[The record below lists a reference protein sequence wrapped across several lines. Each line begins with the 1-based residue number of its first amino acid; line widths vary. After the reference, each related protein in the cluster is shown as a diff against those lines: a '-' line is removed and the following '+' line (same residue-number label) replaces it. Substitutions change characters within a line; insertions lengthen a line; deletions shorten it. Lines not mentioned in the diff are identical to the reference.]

1 MRFLNNLWLVCALAG
16 LALFMHQPA
25 RAQSDG
31 TCASDAHN
39 LGIKPD
45 VILDC
50 LRAGQSVTLDGV
62 TVEGDLDLTS
72 LRTDSQQGI
81 LVPRTLAITNSH
93 FSGSLISFNGDQE
106 SVLIFQQQVDLRGS
120 QFTGS
125 VDFTGAT
132 FEEFAHFENTHFKS
146 GANFTQATFQNGAF
160 FHSAIFD
167 HSTSFMLA
175 SISGGIDF
183 SGAQFFELANF
194 SMLRSVQNPEPLM
207 RADISFS
214 GARFSG
220 AVYFMDAVIENPVR
234 FNDAV
239 FRRISPEDAVQFTN
253 ATFTTLNLTNANF
266 ESGQLDL
273 SDQQYEVFMMPNF
286 HPSILTTQNSIE
298 GLSGLKNNFLE
309 QGSLDIANDISYW
322 QNVIQRREKR
332 RAVQIL
338 ETIFLDWTFGYG
350 FKPLH
355 SVRMSVLLI
364 LLFAIFYYPE
374 GTLRVTTFAPSKP
387 REWKFAIRL
396 AEIPIAPD
404 EQAVDI
410 QEKNHR
416 SRPLPPQFLQ
426 AWQAIIFSLGVFT
439 KLGSG
444 KYVAVR
450 AGPLVIAEWIIGL
463 MVMAGFLFSLANTNP
478 LLRSVIDVFK

>member
-1 MRFLNNLWLVCALAG
+1 MPLLKNLWLVCALAG
-16 LALFMHQPA
+16 LAIITHQPA

-31 TCASDAHN
+31 ACVGDANN
-39 LGIKPD
+39 LGIKPE

-106 SVLIFQQQVDLRGS
+106 SVLIFQEQVDLRGS

-160 FHSAIFD
+160 FHSSIFD

-194 SMLRSVQNPEPLM
+194 SMLRSIQSPEPLL

-214 GARFSG
+214 GAHFSG
-220 AVYFMDAVIENPVR
+220 AVYFMDAVIENPVL

-286 HPSILTTQNSIE
+286 HPSILTSQNSIE

-322 QNVIQRREKR
+322 QNVVQRREKPIT
-332 RAVQIL
+332 VQIV

-364 LLFAIFYYPE
+364 LFFAIFYYPA
-374 GTLRVTTFAPSKP
+374 GTLRATTFAPSKP
-387 REWKFAIRL
+387 REWKFTIRL

-404 EQAVDI
+404 EEAVDI

-426 AWQAIIFSLGVFT
+426 AWQAITFSLGVFT

-450 AGPLVIAEWIIGL
+450 ASYLVIAEWIIGL
-463 MVMAGFLFSLANTNP
+463 MMMAGFLFSLANTNP
-478 LLRSVIDVFK
+478 LLRSVLDLFK